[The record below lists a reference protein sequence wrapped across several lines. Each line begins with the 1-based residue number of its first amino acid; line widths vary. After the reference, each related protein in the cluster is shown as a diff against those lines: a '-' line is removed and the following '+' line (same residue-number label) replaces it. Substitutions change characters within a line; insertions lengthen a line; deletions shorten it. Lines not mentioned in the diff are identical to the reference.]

1 MIIGIDPGA
10 KGALAWLSG
19 DGHLIAVQDLPWIK
33 GHGLNAASF
42 AAWIRLRETD
52 IRHAFVE
59 RVASRPGQGVVS
71 VFSFGMSYGQILGVL
86 SALKIPV
93 TLIAPTKWKPAIGL
107 PTGSDKAASRARA
120 SQLWPGAADSF
131 ARVRDDGRAEAALI
145 GLYGARTL
153 SPDAA
158 PARDGNGQPAGKEPA
173 K

>member
-42 AAWIRLRETD
+42 AAWIELRDD

-71 VFSFGMSYGQILGVL
+71 VFTFGMNYGQIIGVL
-86 SALKIPV
+86 TGLKIPV
-93 TLIAPTKWKPAIGL
+93 TLIAPTKWKPAVGL
-107 PTGSDKAASRARA
+107 PTGSNKAASRARA
-120 SQLWPGAADSF
+120 AQLWPGAADSF

-145 GLYGARTL
+145 GMYGARTL
-153 SPDAA
+153 ST
-158 PARDGNGQPAGKEPA
+158 GSK
-173 K
+173 